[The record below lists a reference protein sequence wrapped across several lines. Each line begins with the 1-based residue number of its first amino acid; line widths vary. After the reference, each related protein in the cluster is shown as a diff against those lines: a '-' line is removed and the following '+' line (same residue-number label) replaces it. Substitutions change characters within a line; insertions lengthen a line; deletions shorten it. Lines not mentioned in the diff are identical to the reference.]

1 MCSNHTNSRWT
12 SYLPIMKK
20 QILIVDD
27 EITILKL
34 LNFVLSQEYELVI
47 KTSGV
52 EALSWLE
59 EGNSP
64 ALIISDLEMPYFD
77 GSSFIYNLKI
87 SGFYRD
93 TPVIILSGASDLD
106 RKVAE
111 MPFKLDAYVSKPF
124 NPTQLKTAIKDV
136 FKTYESVGS

>member
-1 MCSNHTNSRWT
+1 
-12 SYLPIMKK
+12 MKK
-20 QILIVDD
+20 QLLIVDD

-34 LNFVLSQEYELVI
+34 LNFVLSNEYDLVI

-59 EGNSP
+59 EGHSP
-64 ALIISDLEMPYFD
+64 ALILSDLEMPYFD

-93 TPVIILSGASDLD
+93 TPVIILSGASNLSE
-106 RKVAE
+106 RVAK
-111 MPFKLDAYVSKPF
+111 MPFQLDAFIPKPF
-124 NPTQLKTAIKDV
+124 NPAQLKEAISNV
-136 FKTYESVGS
+136 FRKYDAIGN

>member
-1 MCSNHTNSRWT
+1 MS
-12 SYLPIMKK
+12 KK

-34 LNFVLSQEYELVI
+34 LNFVLSSEYDLII

-52 EALSWLE
+52 EALTWLE
-59 EGNSP
+59 EGHSP

-87 SGFYRD
+87 SGFYRH
-93 TPVIILSGASDLD
+93 TPVIILSGASDL
-106 RKVAE
+106 E
-111 MPFKLDAYVSKPF
+111 GLVSKMSFTVDDFIPKPF
-124 NPTQLKTAIKDV
+124 NPAQLKTAISNV
-136 FKTYESVGS
+136 FLKYDSIRG

>member
-1 MCSNHTNSRWT
+1 
-12 SYLPIMKK
+12 MKR

-34 LNFVLSQEYELVI
+34 LNFVLSRDYDLVI

-52 EALSWLE
+52 DALSWLE

-64 ALIISDLEMPYFD
+64 SMILSDLEMPYFD

-93 TPVIILSGASDLD
+93 TPVIILSGAQNLD
-106 RKVAE
+106 ERVAS
-111 MPFKLDAYVSKPF
+111 MPFSLDACISKPF
-124 NPTQLKTAIKDV
+124 NPTQLKEAILNV
-136 FKTYESVGS
+136 FNKNDTVAN

>member
-1 MCSNHTNSRWT
+1 MA
-12 SYLPIMKK
+12 KK

-34 LNFVLSQEYELVI
+34 LNFVLSADYELII

-64 ALIISDLEMPYFD
+64 SLIISDLEMPYFD

-93 TPVIILSGASDLD
+93 TPVIILSGAADLAE
-106 RKVAE
+106 KVAK
-111 MPFKLDAYVSKPF
+111 MPFELDDFIPKPF
-124 NPTQLKTAIKDV
+124 NPSQLKEAIANV
-136 FKTYESVGS
+136 FRKYDTVGG

>member
-1 MCSNHTNSRWT
+1 
-12 SYLPIMKK
+12 MKK

-34 LNFVLSQEYELVI
+34 LNFVLSQDYELVI

-52 EALSWLE
+52 EAISWLE

-64 ALIISDLEMPYFD
+64 ALVISDLEMPYFD

-93 TPVIILSGASDLD
+93 TPVIILSGASNLD
-106 RKVAE
+106 EKVAN
-111 MPFKLDAYVSKPF
+111 MPFQLDAYVSKPF
-124 NPTQLKTAIKDV
+124 NPTQLKEAILKV
-136 FKTYESVGS
+136 FNTYEPAGTKN

>member
-1 MCSNHTNSRWT
+1 MA
-12 SYLPIMKK
+12 KK

-27 EITILKL
+27 EVSILKL
-34 LNFVLSQEYELVI
+34 LNFVLSPDYDLVI

-64 ALIISDLEMPYFD
+64 TLIISDLEMPYFD

-93 TPVIILSGASDLD
+93 TPVIILSGANNLAE
-106 RKVAE
+106 RVAL
-111 MPFKLDAYVSKPF
+111 MPFQLDDFIPKPF
-124 NPTQLKTAIKDV
+124 NPTQLKQAIINV
-136 FKTYESVGS
+136 FRKYDSVGG

>member
-1 MCSNHTNSRWT
+1 MV
-12 SYLPIMKK
+12 KK

-27 EITILKL
+27 EVSILKL
-34 LNFVLSQEYELVI
+34 LNFVLSVEYDLVI

-59 EGNSP
+59 EGHSP
-64 ALIISDLEMPYFD
+64 ALIMSDLEMPYFD

-93 TPVIILSGASDLD
+93 TPVIILSGASNLPD
-106 RKVAE
+106 RVAQ
-111 MPFKLDAYVSKPF
+111 MPFELDDFIQKPF
-124 NPTQLKTAIKDV
+124 NPTRLKEVILNV
-136 FKTYESVGS
+136 FRKYDSIGS

>member
-1 MCSNHTNSRWT
+1 MT
-12 SYLPIMKK
+12 KK

-27 EITILKL
+27 EVSILKL
-34 LNFVLSQEYELVI
+34 LNFVLSNEYQLVI

-64 ALIISDLEMPYFD
+64 SLILSDLEMPYFD

-93 TPVIILSGASDLD
+93 TPVIILSGATNLVERVSQ
-106 RKVAE
+106 
-111 MPFKLDAYVSKPF
+111 MPFQLDDFIPKPF
-124 NPTQLKTAIKDV
+124 NPTQLKEAISNV
-136 FKTYESVGS
+136 FRKYDSVGS

>member
-1 MCSNHTNSRWT
+1 MTNAV
-12 SYLPIMKK
+12 MAKK

-27 EITILKL
+27 EVTILKL
-34 LNFVLSQEYELVI
+34 LNFVLSGQYELII

-52 EALSWLE
+52 EALTWLE

-93 TPVIILSGASDLD
+93 TPVIILSGAANLAE
-106 RKVAE
+106 KVAK
-111 MPFKLDAYVSKPF
+111 MPFELDDFILKPF
-124 NPTQLKTAIKDV
+124 NPSQLKEAISNV
-136 FKTYESVGS
+136 FRKYDTVGN

>member
-1 MCSNHTNSRWT
+1 MSKR
-12 SYLPIMKK
+12 

-27 EITILKL
+27 EVSILKL
-34 LNFVLSQEYELVI
+34 LNFVLSNEYQLVI

-64 ALIISDLEMPYFD
+64 SLIISDLEMPYFD

-93 TPVIILSGASDLD
+93 TPVIILSGASNLTE
-106 RKVAE
+106 RVAK
-111 MPFKLDAYVSKPF
+111 MPFQLDDFIPKPF
-124 NPTQLKTAIKDV
+124 NPTQLKEAISDV
-136 FKTYESVGS
+136 FKKYDSVGS

>member
-1 MCSNHTNSRWT
+1 
-12 SYLPIMKK
+12 MKK

-34 LNFVLSQEYELVI
+34 LNFVLSRDYDLVI

-52 EALSWLE
+52 DALSWLE

-64 ALIISDLEMPYFD
+64 ALILSDLEMPYFD

-93 TPVIILSGASDLD
+93 TPVIILSGAHNLEE
-106 RKVAE
+106 RVAK
-111 MPFKLDAYVSKPF
+111 MPFSLDACISKPF
-124 NPTQLKTAIKDV
+124 NPAQLKEAILNV
-136 FKTYESVGS
+136 FSKYDSIGN

>member
-1 MCSNHTNSRWT
+1 
-12 SYLPIMKK
+12 MKK

-34 LNFVLSQEYELVI
+34 LNFVLSQDYELII

-59 EGNSP
+59 EGHSP

-93 TPVIILSGASDLD
+93 TPVIILSGASNLD
-106 RKVAE
+106 VLVKN
-111 MPFKLDAYVSKPF
+111 MPFIIDDYVSKPF
-124 NPTQLKTAIKDV
+124 NPAQLKQAITKV
-136 FKTYESVGS
+136 FQNYEPVAI

>member
-1 MCSNHTNSRWT
+1 MTKR
-12 SYLPIMKK
+12 

-27 EITILKL
+27 EVSILKL
-34 LNFVLSQEYELVI
+34 LNFVLSGQYDLVI

-52 EALSWLE
+52 EALTWLE

-64 ALIISDLEMPYFD
+64 ALILSDLEMPYFD

-93 TPVIILSGASDLD
+93 TPVIILSGAKNLEERVSQ
-106 RKVAE
+106 
-111 MPFKLDAYVSKPF
+111 MPFQLDDYMPKPF
-124 NPTQLKTAIKDV
+124 NPTQLKEAISNV
-136 FKTYESVGS
+136 FTKYDSAER

>member
-1 MCSNHTNSRWT
+1 
-12 SYLPIMKK
+12 MKK

-27 EITILKL
+27 EISILKL
-34 LNFVLSQEYELVI
+34 LNFVLSRDYELII

-52 EALSWLE
+52 DALSWLE

-64 ALIISDLEMPYFD
+64 SLILSDLEMPYFD

-93 TPVIILSGASDLD
+93 TPVIMLSGATNLD
-106 RKVAE
+106 ERVAN
-111 MPFKLDAYVSKPF
+111 MPFSIDAYVAKPF
-124 NPTQLKTAIKDV
+124 NPSLLKEAILNV
-136 FKTYESVGS
+136 FKKYDSTGS

>member
-1 MCSNHTNSRWT
+1 MT
-12 SYLPIMKK
+12 KK
-20 QILIVDD
+20 QVLIVDD
-27 EITILKL
+27 EVSILKL
-34 LNFVLSQEYELVI
+34 LNFVLSDLYELVI

-64 ALIISDLEMPYFD
+64 SLIISDLEMPYFD

-93 TPVIILSGASDLD
+93 TPVIILSGAQNLEERIS
-106 RKVAE
+106 R
-111 MPFKLDAYVSKPF
+111 MPFQLDACIPKPF
-124 NPTQLKTAIKDV
+124 NPTQLKEAISKV
-136 FKTYESVGS
+136 FQKYDAAGS

>member
-1 MCSNHTNSRWT
+1 
-12 SYLPIMKK
+12 MKR

-34 LNFVLSQEYELVI
+34 LNFVLSRDYELVI

-52 EALSWLE
+52 DALSWLE

-64 ALIISDLEMPYFD
+64 SLILSDLEMPYFD

-93 TPVIILSGASDLD
+93 TPVIILSGAQNLEE
-106 RKVAE
+106 RVAN
-111 MPFKLDAYVSKPF
+111 MPFNLEACISKPF
-124 NPTQLKTAIKDV
+124 NPTQLKEAILNV
-136 FKTYESVGS
+136 FNKYDSVGN

>member
-1 MCSNHTNSRWT
+1 MT
-12 SYLPIMKK
+12 KK

-27 EITILKL
+27 EVSILKL
-34 LNFVLSQEYELVI
+34 LNFVLSNHYDLVI

-52 EALSWLE
+52 EALTWLE

-64 ALIISDLEMPYFD
+64 ALILSDLEMPYFD

-93 TPVIILSGASDLD
+93 TPVIILSGASNLEA
-106 RKVAE
+106 RVAQ
-111 MPFKLDAYVSKPF
+111 MPFKLDDYIPKPF
-124 NPTQLKTAIKDV
+124 NPTQLKEAISNV
-136 FKTYESVGS
+136 FAKYD